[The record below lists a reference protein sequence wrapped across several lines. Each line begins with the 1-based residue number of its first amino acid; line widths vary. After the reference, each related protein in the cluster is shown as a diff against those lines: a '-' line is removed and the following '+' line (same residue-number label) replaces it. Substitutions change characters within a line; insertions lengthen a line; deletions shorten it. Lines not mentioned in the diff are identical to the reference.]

1 MENFLRSKEY
11 WELVEP
17 GYVEP
22 ANVSLQTE
30 AQLKK
35 NDKIKLQDLKLKN
48 YLFQSIDRTIFETI
62 LKKNTAKNYGML
74 WRKSMKEIQES
85 SGLIFKLFV
94 EILKFLRWSLVKGS
108 QSTSLGS

>member
-1 MENFLRSKEY
+1 MTTEKNEGSFIQPTSPHLDAHYDHWSMLMENFLRSKEY

-74 WRKSMKEIQES
+74 
-85 SGLIFKLFV
+85 
-94 EILKFLRWSLVKGS
+94 
-108 QSTSLGS
+108 